1 MRKTLFVL
9 SCLGMMATTAL
20 AGGYQVRL
28 QGARQTGM
36 GLVGAPLAFGSSSIF
51 YNPGAMGFH
60 HSRFDF
66 TVGGSGIISRMTYQS
81 VSSDYVAHPDNPV
94 STPFFLYAQG
104 KITDRLVAGIGVYTP
119 YGSKSVWDDDWKG
132 RYLIQNI
139 SLQAIYIQPT
149 LSYKV
154 TDWLGIG
161 AGLVLVNGKV
171 ELEKAVPF
179 NDNSKAR
186 LEGTA
191 NSMGFNVGVYL
202 KPTEKMSVGI
212 DYRSHIDTKLEGGD
226 AVFTVPASVSS
237 LIPEN
242 NKFDASLPLPANLDV
257 GISYQATEKLLVAF
271 ELDYVFWGK
280 YDTLKFTFTEAG
292 ERLNSVNPRLY
303 SDRLIPR
310 IGVEYTMNPKFQ
322 FRFGAYYDETPTNVD
337 YFNPET
343 VSLNTIALS
352 LGVTYKPIEN
362 LRIDLSYLQLHGLES
377 ERAYTPANFSGKYST
392 FTAIPGLGITY
403 SF

>member
-1 MRKTLFVL
+1 MRKTLLLL
-9 SCLGMMATTAL
+9 SCMGMIASTAL

-36 GLVGAPLAFGSSSIF
+36 GLIGAPLAFGSSSIF

-60 HSRFDF
+60 SSRFDF
-66 TVGGSGIISRMTYQS
+66 TAGGSTIISRISYQALG
-81 VSSDYVAHPDNPV
+81 SDYSAQTDNPV

-104 KITDRLVAGIGVYTP
+104 KITENLVAGIGVYTP
-119 YGSKSVWDDDWKG
+119 YGSKSVWPDDWKG

-161 AGLVLVNGKV
+161 AGLVFVNGKV
-171 ELEKAVPF
+171 DLEKAVPY
-179 NDNSKAR
+179 NTGSKAA
-186 LEGTA
+186 LSGTA
-191 NSMGFNVGVYL
+191 NSMGFNVGVYV
-202 KPTEKMSVGI
+202 KPTEKLSIGI
-212 DYRSHIDTKLEGGD
+212 DYRSHIDTEVEGGD
-226 AVFTVPASVSS
+226 ATFSVPASLNT
-237 LIPEN
+237 LIPSS
-242 NKFDASLPLPANLDV
+242 NKFNASLPLPANLDFGV
-257 GISYQATEKLLVAF
+257 SYQVNEKLLLAF

-280 YDTLKFTFTEAG
+280 YDTLKFTFEQAG
-292 ERLNSVNPRLY
+292 DKLNSDNPRLY

-310 IGVEYTMNPKFQ
+310 IGAEYTLNEKLQ
-322 FRFGAYYDETPTNVD
+322 FRLGAYYDQTPTNEE

-343 VSLNTIALS
+343 VSLNTLAVSAGI
-352 LGVTYKPIEN
+352 TYKPIPN
-362 LRIDLSYLQLHGLES
+362 LRIDLSYLQLHGMES
-377 ERAYTPANFSGKYST
+377 ERAYKPAEFSGKYRS